1 MATQKD
7 SAEDA
12 TILGDSKKSAPS
24 GPNGSAVK
32 SNGSK
37 PNVDEIRTRAYEIF
51 QERLGRNEIGDWQ
64 RQRRRLPRMR
74 PRLIPPEP
82 SMNHRL
88 ALPADHSCGRHT
100 GRGACFRIDRG
111 CREIPDTESR

>member
-64 RQRRRLPRMR
+64 KAEASLAADAPKADSSRAVNESPAGLTCRSFLWQAYWPRRL
-74 PRLIPPEP
+74 L
-82 SMNHRL
+82 SH
-88 ALPADHSCGRHT
+88 
-100 GRGACFRIDRG
+100 
-111 CREIPDTESR
+111 